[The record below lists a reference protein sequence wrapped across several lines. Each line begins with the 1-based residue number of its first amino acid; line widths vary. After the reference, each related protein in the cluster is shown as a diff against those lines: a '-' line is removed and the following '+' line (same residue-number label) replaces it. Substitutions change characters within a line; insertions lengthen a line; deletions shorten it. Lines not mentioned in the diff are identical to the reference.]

1 MDFDKIYESCKLEE
15 NAVAMTP
22 DQLKNYFTLMDSRI
36 NYIKE
41 IFQAINGIQKKV
53 ENLNPAS
60 KQKFEEFKSN
70 LTTIVKAYND
80 FKKNANK
87 FISGKGDINKL
98 NKKTNN
104 ALSNYRNNS
113 KTTKNAG
120 NASQAN
126 NADATS
132 ETTQQSE
139 ATNQGGNQQPTV

>member
-1 MDFDKIYESCKLEE
+1 MDFDKIYESCKLKE
-15 NAVAMTP
+15 NAIAMTP

-104 ALSNYRNNS
+104 ALSNYKNNS
-113 KTTKNAG
+113 KATKSAG
-120 NASQAN
+120 DTSQVN
-126 NADATS
+126 NNSTNS
-132 ETTQQSE
+132 ETAQQS
-139 ATNQGGNQQPTV
+139 TNQGQNQ

>member
-1 MDFDKIYESCKLEE
+1 MDFDKIYESCKLKE

-104 ALSNYRNNS
+104 ALSNYRNNN

-126 NADATS
+126 NTGATS
-132 ETTQQSE
+132 ETNKQSE
-139 ATNQGGNQQPTV
+139 ATNQG

>member
-1 MDFDKIYESCKLEE
+1 MDFDKIYESCKLKE

-70 LTTIVKAYND
+70 LTTIVKAYNN

-98 NKKTNN
+98 NKKTND
-104 ALSNYRNNS
+104 ALSNYRNNN

-126 NADATS
+126 NTSVAS
-132 ETTQQSE
+132 ETTQQSG
-139 ATNQGGNQQPTV
+139 ATTQGQNQ

>member
-1 MDFDKIYESCKLEE
+1 MDFDKIYESCKLKE

-70 LTTIVKAYND
+70 LTTIVKTYND

-104 ALSNYRNNS
+104 ALSNYRNN
-113 KTTKNAG
+113 KTTKNSG

-126 NADATS
+126 NAGAAS
-132 ETTQQSE
+132 ETNQQSE
-139 ATNQGGNQQPTV
+139 ATNQGQNP

>member
-1 MDFDKIYESCKLEE
+1 MDFDKIYESCKLKE
-15 NAVAMTP
+15 NAIAMTP

-53 ENLNPAS
+53 ENLNPTS

-104 ALSNYRNNS
+104 ALSNYKNNS
-113 KTTKNAG
+113 TATKTAG
-120 NASQAN
+120 DTSQAN
-126 NADATS
+126 NNNANS
-132 ETTQQSE
+132 ETAQQS
-139 ATNQGGNQQPTV
+139 TNQGQNQ